1 MIQVNKSDLRALNA
15 FWAGALA
22 FGLIFLTGAVWL
34 ALIVGNLKTT
44 PSIPW
49 SIVVMAALLWAI
61 WQYFNGRWKP
71 ESTAGIRH
79 HLMRANFVPRR
90 TLVWA
95 LLAGMFSIVALV
107 SFWIVL
113 SEVVELPKNATL
125 NSSSY
130 RWYFPFFLAVMAS
143 ISGSITEEIGF
154 RGYFQK
160 TLEMKWGGTLAI
172 IISAVVIFP
181 AHALTQRFVLPVLV
195 FYLLVDLV
203 LGTMAYLTNSI
214 LPGAVVHAVGLFV
227 FLFLV
232 WPNSTRRL
240 VLESGPDIWFWVN
253 AAQMMMFAAAA
264 LWAFKRL
271 ASAASREI
279 VR

>member
-1 MIQVNKSDLRALNA
+1 MNKSDFRSLNVL
-15 FWAGALA
+15 WVGALA
-22 FGLIFLTGAVWL
+22 FGLTFLTGAVWL
-34 ALIVGNLKTT
+34 ALLVGNLKTT

-61 WQYFNGRWKP
+61 WQYCNGKWKP
-71 ESTAGIRH
+71 QSTAGIRH
-79 HLMRANFVPRR
+79 HLMRANVVPRR

-107 SFWIVL
+107 GIWNVL
-113 SEVVELPKNATL
+113 SALVELPKNATL
-125 NSSSY
+125 NSSSF
-130 RWYFPFFLAVMAS
+130 RWYFSFFVAVIAS

-172 IISAVVIFP
+172 IITALVISP
-181 AHALTQRFVLPVLV
+181 AHALTQGFIWPVLV
-195 FYLLVDLV
+195 FYLLVDIM
-203 LGTMAYLTNSI
+203 LGAMACLANSI
-214 LPGAVVHAVGLFV
+214 LPGVVVHALGLFI

-232 WPNSTRRL
+232 WPNSTRGL
-240 VLESGPDIWFWVN
+240 VLESGPDIWFWVY
-253 AAQMMMFAAAA
+253 AAQMTMFAAAA

-271 ASAASREI
+271 ANVASEI